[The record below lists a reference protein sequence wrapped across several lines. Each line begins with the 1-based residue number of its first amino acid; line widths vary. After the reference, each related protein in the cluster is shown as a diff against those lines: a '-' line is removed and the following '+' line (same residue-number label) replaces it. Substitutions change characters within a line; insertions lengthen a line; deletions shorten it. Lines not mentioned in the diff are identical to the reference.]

1 MFGTSLNFQARQ
13 AKKTEGKETEKKKKW
28 CSLASPRPWCDADA
42 SSVMARPLLKIGHGL
57 DRFRRRRSTSSS
69 SSSPLALSLSS
80 SAAAAL
86 SDDDPG
92 SPMDPEMPPAARR
105 RCRGARGRGRL
116 SFELPPLAGGP
127 SDKEEAPP
135 RTSSSSSAP
144 APARPAPAALHEGP
158 PSGD

>member
-1 MFGTSLNFQARQ
+1 
-13 AKKTEGKETEKKKKW
+13 
-28 CSLASPRPWCDADA
+28 
-42 SSVMARPLLKIGHGL
+42 
-57 DRFRRRRSTSSS
+57 
-69 SSSPLALSLSS
+69 
-80 SAAAAL
+80 L

-105 RCRGARGRGRL
+105 ALSRSSGSRGRL

-135 RTSSSSSAP
+135 RTSSSSAP